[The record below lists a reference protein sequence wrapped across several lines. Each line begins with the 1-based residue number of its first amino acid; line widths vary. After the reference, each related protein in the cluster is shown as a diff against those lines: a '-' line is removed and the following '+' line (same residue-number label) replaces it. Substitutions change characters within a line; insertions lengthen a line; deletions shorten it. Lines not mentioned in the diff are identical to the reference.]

1 MAWLEA
7 VEALRAE
14 RRAGV
19 LVTLAA
25 VRGHAPR
32 EPGAKMVVAA
42 DRAWGTI
49 GGGNL
54 EAAATARARELI
66 DEGTREP
73 ELRTIA
79 LSDKARNTYGLQCC
93 GGEVTVL
100 LEPLPVLPA
109 VAIFGLGH
117 VGLELARILA
127 RHNLE
132 LHLVDS
138 RTAQTTPERLAVL
151 TDAVAR
157 VHVHH
162 VPVLAELALAEL
174 PPGTHV
180 LIMTHDHAE
189 DAALCDAA
197 LRTPQLGSIGLI
209 GSAGKWARF
218 RRKLAEVGHPAE
230 VIDRITT
237 PIGMPDITGKEPAT
251 IAVSVAAELLRT
263 FERDPSTG
271 GPSTREPSTREPTP

>member
-1 MAWLEA
+1 MEWLRA

-14 RRAGV
+14 RQAGV

-32 EPGAKMVVAA
+32 GPGAKMVVAA
-42 DRAWGTI
+42 DRTWGTI

-54 EAAATARARELI
+54 EAVAIDRARELL
-66 DEGTREP
+66 DAREP

-79 LSDKARNTYGLQCC
+79 LSDKAPATHGVQCC

-100 LEPLPVLPA
+100 LEPLPVVPA

-127 RHNLE
+127 RHDLE
-132 LHLVDS
+132 LHLIDS
-138 RTAQTTPERLAVL
+138 RTAQTAPERLAML
-151 TDAVAR
+151 ADAVAR

-162 VPVLAELALAEL
+162 VPVLAELVLAEL
-174 PPGTHV
+174 PPGTHI

-197 LRTPQLGSIGLI
+197 LRAPQLGSIGLI

-218 RRKLAEVGHPAE
+218 RRKLAEVGHAPE

-237 PIGMPDITGKEPAT
+237 PIGLPDVRGKEPAT

-263 FERDPSTG
+263 LERETAPEHA
-271 GPSTREPSTREPTP
+271 P